1 MTDWKGVFP
10 AITTKMTRDGE
21 VDLTATQTSI
31 NRVIE
36 DGVSGVIALPML
48 GENASLSPAERER
61 VLRAAL
67 EVGAGRV
74 PVLAGLAEITLD
86 SARAHARD
94 YEAFGVDGLM
104 VFPSLAYKTDARETA
119 AWYKGV
125 ASASSLPIMIYN
137 NPIAYGVDVTPAI
150 LNELADTPEIVC
162 VKEETGDIRR
172 VTDTYIACGDRFS
185 IFCGMDDLI
194 VESSSLGVTG
204 WVSGMANVWPV
215 ECVNIFDLC
224 SQEKYGEARELYRI
238 LTPSFHL
245 DTHVKLV
252 QYIKLAEHLVH
263 GAPEWTKAP
272 RLPLIGE
279 ERELVVNTVNAAMR
293 ALKNRT
299 HRAV

>member
-74 PVLAGLAEITLD
+74 PVLAGLAEITLN

-119 AWYKGV
+119 AWYK
-125 ASASSLPIMIYN
+125 AS
-137 NPIAYGVDVTPAI
+137 
-150 LNELADTPEIVC
+150 
-162 VKEETGDIRR
+162 
-172 VTDTYIACGDRFS
+172 
-185 IFCGMDDLI
+185 
-194 VESSSLGVTG
+194 
-204 WVSGMANVWPV
+204 
-215 ECVNIFDLC
+215 
-224 SQEKYGEARELYRI
+224 
-238 LTPSFHL
+238 
-245 DTHVKLV
+245 
-252 QYIKLAEHLVH
+252 
-263 GAPEWTKAP
+263 
-272 RLPLIGE
+272 
-279 ERELVVNTVNAAMR
+279 R
-293 ALKNRT
+293 ALR
-299 HRAV
+299 RCLL